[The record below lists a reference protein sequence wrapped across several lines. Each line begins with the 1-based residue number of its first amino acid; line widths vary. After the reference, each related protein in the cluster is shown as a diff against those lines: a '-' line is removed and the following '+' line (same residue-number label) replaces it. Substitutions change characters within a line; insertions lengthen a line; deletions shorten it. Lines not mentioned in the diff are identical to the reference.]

1 MGNPDGDCCRHSLHI
16 LGILTCLPRTFAKL
30 NRPTENPIEKAVRQL
45 AIQVNRHPRVRGL
58 IRAAPASIKTFLLR
72 AVLLH
77 PNIEESPDPLRAMPA
92 STVKRHGPS
101 VMATSRARGVR
112 HESRTLSASTR
123 FTSSTRR
130 KSWSSKSGSL
140 GPRTI

>member
-1 MGNPDGDCCRHSLHI
+1 MGDGDCCRHSLHI

-45 AIQVNRHPRVRGL
+45 AIQATRHPRVRDL
-58 IRAAPASIKTFLLR
+58 IRAAPAPIKTFLLR

-77 PNIEESPDPLRAMPA
+77 PNVEESRNTLHAMPA
-92 STVKRHGPS
+92 STVKRHGQS

-112 HESRTLSASTR
+112 YESRPLSA
-123 FTSSTRR
+123 
-130 KSWSSKSGSL
+130 
-140 GPRTI
+140 